1 MTIGLYTITA
11 PSGNRYVGQSV
22 RCETRLQEHKRD
34 LTRGTHCNTSL
45 AKAYKKYD
53 GRLIYKVVCSVPK
66 EHLDEAEQLIIDML
80 AGRTY
85 NQAPVLAQ
93 GYMSFELREKLKAK
107 SAERFAG
114 PKERERLSRQASEI
128 NSRPH
133 IIALRK
139 VQAIAAHAKPE
150 NKIKYS
156 EGAKRAWL
164 SQERQNKN
172 SAYRKAARLARI
184 KDLSLQYGLLLLTD
198 LGLSAVINSYKQ
210 PGYNHKRYL
219 AAAAVKRALRADA
232 ENVHKP
238 AKERA
243 DERLI
248 NNGLLLLTKKGLQAL
263 DSQYQKAKRK
273 GVEPTAKQQAASA
286 ALSRMRYNTKGK
298 NNV

>member
-1 MTIGLYTITA
+1 MTTGLYTITA
-11 PSGNRYVGQSV
+11 PSGNRYIGQSV
-22 RCETRLQEHKRD
+22 RCETRLQEHKKD
-34 LTRGTHCNTSL
+34 LARGTHCNTSL

-53 GRLIYKVVCSVPK
+53 GRLIFKVACSVPK
-66 EHLDEAEQLIIDML
+66 EQLDEAEQLIIDML
-80 AGRTY
+80 VGRTY

-107 SAERFAG
+107 AAERFAN
-114 PKERERLSRQASEI
+114 PKERERISKQAAEI

-133 IIALRK
+133 IIELRK
-139 VQAIAAHAKPE
+139 AQAIAAHAKPE

-164 SQERQNKN
+164 SQERKDKN
-172 SAYRKAARLARI
+172 RAYRKAARNTLV

-198 LGLSAVINSYKQ
+198 LGLSAAINSYKQ

-243 DERLI
+243 KSK
-248 NNGLLLLTKKGLQAL
+248 T
-263 DSQYQKAKRK
+263 
-273 GVEPTAKQQAASA
+273 
-286 ALSRMRYNTKGK
+286 
-298 NNV
+298 